1 MSTMKDY
8 NYLYLNFYVLLFACV
23 FETFRKESISS
34 FELDSVHYLSI
45 HCHSWNA
52 MLRFADI
59 NLILVSDIEK
69 YQFFES
75 TIRGNISMMR
85 KGYAEANNK
94 FLKWHDANNKPT
106 SYIIYLDV
114 SNLYEHSMMQPLS
127 TEILD
132 WVNQKDLNLDNYSND
147 CPIGCF

>member
-1 MSTMKDY
+1 MLLIFRKAFEMSTMKGY
-8 NYLYLNFYVLLFACV
+8 NDLYLKFYVLLFACV

-34 FELDSVHYLSI
+34 FELDSAHYLSI
-45 HCHSWNA
+45 PCHSWNA
-52 MLRFADI
+52 MLRFADV

-75 TIRGNISMMR
+75 TIRGNTSMMC

-106 SYIIYLDV
+106 SYII
-114 SNLYEHSMMQPLS
+114 
-127 TEILD
+127 
-132 WVNQKDLNLDNYSND
+132 
-147 CPIGCF
+147 